1 MPDEKPAPL
10 PLTGEEVQEAILYKV
25 VQSLS
30 KTCHLKVDNAY
41 TAFKAEISIKLTLS
55 DFGRQVSDNHIVK
68 ESGEMPG
75 VCCECPTVG
84 PEEDTVGLSVDD
96 CPIHGKK
103 SRTVEANVTM
113 EPMPPNQVRIETD
126 QAVPVPTV
134 ENGKKV
140 VKHLRYAAR
149 KPKQ

>member
-1 MPDEKPAPL
+1 MPDEKPAPM

-41 TAFKAEISIKLTLS
+41 TSFKAEISIKLTLS
-55 DFGRQVSDNHIVK
+55 DFGREVKDNHIVT
-68 ESGEMPG
+68 ESHDTGLQG
-75 VCCECPTVG
+75 G
-84 PEEDTVGLSVDD
+84 PERV
-96 CPIHGKK
+96 I
-103 SRTVEANVTM
+103 EANVVM

-134 ENGKKV
+134 EGGKKV
-140 VKHLRYAAR
+140 IKHLRYAAR

>member
-25 VQSLS
+25 ATSLL
-30 KTCHLKVDNAY
+30 KTCHLKSDNAY
-41 TAFKAEISIKLTLS
+41 TSFKAEITIRLTLS
-55 DFGRQVSDNHIVK
+55 DFGREVKDNHIVK
-68 ESGEMPG
+68 EEGSIFHPPEI
-75 VCCECPTVG
+75 EAELVG
-84 PEEDTVGLSVDD
+84 KESYPDLNKPRQVD
-96 CPIHGKK
+96 
-103 SRTVEANVTM
+103 ANIVM

-134 ENGKKV
+134 EGGKKV
-140 VKHLRYAAR
+140 IRHLKYAAR